1 MKRCCDCGKYPFCTK
16 INKPSDE
23 MCKEGIQ
30 VALDTDFIINR
41 EEGMR
46 HNA

>member
-1 MKRCCDCGKYPFCTK
+1 
-16 INKPSDE
+16 

-46 HNA
+46 HNAWCWKF